1 VKIWNKGPKLTI
13 QPFPNTAIKYLL
25 NECLKPF
32 KWAFLICI
40 LLVTAESVVY
50 NLLNWLFALLI
61 ENIKQGANVEALRK
75 ALWIIGAIVLC
86 DFINIFLPKQV
97 IMYRQENFYFPVQR
111 RIYGKSLAYIFG
123 HSVNYIIN
131 KQTGTLLA
139 KTNQICGLQNTFSMF
154 INGFWD
160 RISDIGIKIVLLTY
174 INVWLGLMFV
184 LCAIAVAIINYW
196 ANKPSKRLSSMRS
209 KAFSLYQGW
218 IVDSISNIR
227 LVKQFNHGE
236 YEKKRIYVLLK
247 QWLSIAIKGMT
258 VWFTTYTMVGCFV
271 HICSISMLTLAVYLW
286 SKSLINM
293 GDIVFVLL
301 TVNGGFMWLMELCV
315 LYRRFENNMAYI
327 QAGLEPFNDKHE
339 IEDLPDAKDIKL
351 KNTNVEFKN
360 IGFAYPGQKRIFD
373 GFNLKIKD
381 GEKVG
386 IVGLSGNGKTT
397 LINLLQRAYDIQDGQ
412 ILIGGTDIRN
422 LTQQSLHRNMAIIPQ
437 ETVLFHRSIRDN
449 IAFGTQNPSER
460 KIKNAAKKAFADD
473 FIKNLPDKYDS
484 MVGDRGC
491 KLSGGEKQRIA
502 IARAIL
508 RNSPILILDEATSA
522 LDSEAEKIVANA
534 INNLLGQR
542 TVIAIAHRLSTLKNM
557 DRIIYL
563 EHGKITEEGTFSELK
578 NKKNGKFAKLWKLQ
592 QIQSEAQNET
602 V

>member
-1 VKIWNKGPKLTI
+1 MKTNNDNNSAV
-13 QPFPNTAIKYLL
+13 QAFPDTAIKYLL
-25 NECLKPF
+25 RECLKPF
-32 KWAFLICI
+32 KWAFLACI
-40 LLVTAESVVY
+40 LLVSAESIVY
-50 NLLNWLFALLI
+50 NLLNWLFAHLI
-61 ENIKQGANVEALRK
+61 EDIKQGANAETLYK
-75 ALWIIGAIVLC
+75 ALWVIGAIIVC

-97 IMYRQENFYFPVQR
+97 LMYRQKNFYFPVQR

-131 KQTGTLLA
+131 KHTGTLLA
-139 KTNQICGLQNTFSMF
+139 KTNQICALQNTFSMF

-160 RISDIGIKIVLLTY
+160 RISDIGIKIILLVF
-174 INVWLGLMFV
+174 INVWLGLLFI
-184 LCAIAVAIINYW
+184 LCAVTVAIVNYW
-196 ANKPSKRLSSMRS
+196 ANKPSKRLSSMRG

-227 LVKQFNHGE
+227 LVKQFNRAE

-247 QWLSIAIKGMT
+247 QWISIAIKGMT
-258 VWFTTYTMVGCFV
+258 VWFSTYTLVGCFV
-271 HICSISMLTLAVYLW
+271 HLCSISMLTLAVYLW
-286 SKSLINM
+286 NKSLINM

-327 QAGLEPFNDKHE
+327 QSGLEPFNDKHE
-339 IEDLPDAKDIKL
+339 IEDLPNAKDIKF
-351 KNTNVEFKN
+351 KNTDIEFKN
-360 IGFAYPGQKRIFD
+360 ICFAYPEQKRIFD
-373 GFNLKIKD
+373 DFNLKIKN

-397 LINLLQRAYDIQDGQ
+397 LINLLQRAYDIQEGQ
-412 ILIGGTDIRN
+412 ILIGGTNIKK
-422 LTQQSLHRNMAIIPQ
+422 LTQQSLHQNMAIIPQ
-437 ETVLFHRSIRDN
+437 ETVLFHRSIKDN
-449 IAFGTQNPSER
+449 IAFGAENVSER
-460 KIKNAAKKAFADD
+460 KIKNAAKKAYADE
-473 FIKNLPDKYDS
+473 FIKNLPKKYDS
-484 MVGDRGC
+484 LVGDRGC

-522 LDSEAEKIVANA
+522 LDSEAEKVVANA
-534 INNLLGQR
+534 ISNLLGKK

-563 EHGKITEEGTFSELK
+563 EHGKITEEGTFAELE

-592 QIQSEAQNET
+592 KIESEAQNEII
-602 V
+602 